1 MALFEHHDKYDI
13 YYLPEGIYLAI
24 DRLGNW
30 LAKAAT
36 ITETSTIAEEVLS
49 CL

>member
-30 LAKAAT
+30 LAKA
-36 ITETSTIAEEVLS
+36 STIKETAEMAEGVLS